1 MSNKLPTIQK
11 PTSGRLLTLL
21 PSGLASLAV
30 HGLIVGIM
38 FWTAKGCEQ
47 GIPAEAGGNE
57 FRTIGLTNVPAH
69 TANEQT
75 NLDATPTQDEA
86 LPRQGDVDVTPD
98 VKAAVPETSPDIS
111 ELLKHSDS
119 SAQSQAMEALNIIG
133 AGAPLPGLEPPPQIL
148 RQNGGNIVGGSPT
161 PGPNETSFADIIDG
175 GTRFVY
181 LIDTSGSMSNNG
193 RLGKAMIQ
201 LMSSL
206 RMLKPHQEFQVIF
219 YGDRPTTMIL
229 KGGRKQIYRANLRN
243 IDNAEDELAN
253 VPLGGG
259 TDHLLALEAALKL
272 DPEVVYFLTD
282 GQDASHTTSD
292 LKSLLSQNKSNARIH
307 VIEFAAGAPETRGIT
322 WLHRLANQTRGQY
335 RRLQM

>member
-1 MSNKLPTIQK
+1 MSTKLPTTQK
-11 PTSGRLLTLL
+11 HKSRPLQALL
-21 PSGLASLAV
+21 PSGLASVAV
-30 HGLIVGIM
+30 HGLIVAIT
-38 FWTAKGCEQ
+38 FWTAKGCEP

-57 FRTIGLTNVPAH
+57 FRTIGLTTTPSHA
-69 TANEQT
+69 ANEQT
-75 NLDATPTQDEA
+75 NRDAPPTEDESP
-86 LPRQGDVDVTPD
+86 PRKGDVEPTPD
-98 VKAAVPETSPDIS
+98 VNAAVPESSPDIT

-119 SAQSQAMEALNIIG
+119 STQSQATKALNVIG
-133 AGAPLPGLEPPPQIL
+133 AGAPLPGLDPPPQVVQ
-148 RQNGGNIVGGSPT
+148 QNGGNIVGGSPT

-229 KGGRKQIYRANLRN
+229 KGGKKRIYQANLRN
-243 IDNAEDELAN
+243 IDNAEDELSN

-282 GQDASHTTSD
+282 GQDASHTNGD
-292 LKSLLSQNKSNARIH
+292 LESLLSQNKSNARIH
-307 VIEFAAGAPETRGIT
+307 VIEFAAGASETRGIT